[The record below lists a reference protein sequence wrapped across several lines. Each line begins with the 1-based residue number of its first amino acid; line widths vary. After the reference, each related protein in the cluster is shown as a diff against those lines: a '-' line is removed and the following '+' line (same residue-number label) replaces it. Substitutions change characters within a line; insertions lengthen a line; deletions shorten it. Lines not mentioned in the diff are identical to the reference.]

1 MKARDIIARNIRQ
14 RRAELDLSQDELGAR
29 AQSSGNYIGMIE
41 RSEVSVSIDMLED
54 IAAVLDMALRD
65 MVDERWSAGP
75 GAA

>member
-1 MKARDIIARNIRQ
+1 
-14 RRAELDLSQDELGAR
+14 
-29 AQSSGNYIGMIE
+29 MIE